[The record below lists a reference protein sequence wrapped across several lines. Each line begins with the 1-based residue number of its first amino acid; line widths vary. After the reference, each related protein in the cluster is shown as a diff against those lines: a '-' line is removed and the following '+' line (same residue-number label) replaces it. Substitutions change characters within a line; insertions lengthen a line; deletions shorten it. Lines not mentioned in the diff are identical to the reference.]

1 MQEFVEEYQCVKQP
15 NIEHVNKTT
24 IEIYSE
30 MNDEKSNASV
40 QEIILM
46 KFVLI
51 FEMKIKRY

>member
-1 MQEFVEEYQCVKQP
+1 MEIFVEEYQCVKQHT
-15 NIEHVNKTT
+15 IEHVNETT